1 MTQDEIAALRHI
13 VATATNPEKE
23 IPELLAWL
31 EAAEKTDS
39 TNKPAERA

>member
-31 EAAEKTDS
+31 EATEKTDS
-39 TNKPAERA
+39 TDKPAERT